1 MHRTVRYD
9 MSKSKGVLDH
19 DGFAIIAFSIRSTDG
34 TDEAHCAKTSEARGT
49 SFTEELIR
57 FSLVSYEIADGGL
70 KLVNTGATPFV
81 EFDKWSSKAR
91 NFVIMAWKQLS
102 VPDDQEMADFLA
114 SASDV

>member
-19 DGFAIIAFSIRSTDG
+19 DGFAILAFSIRSTDG

-49 SFTEELIR
+49 SLTEELIR
-57 FSLVSYEIADGGL
+57 FSLVSYETEEGL
-70 KLVNTGATPFV
+70 KLVNKGATPFV